1 MIKTDNIKKMRKK
14 VMTIPLQASRY
25 MQELTNE
32 QAGRLLRAMFDYHE
46 GMPVAVD
53 NDIKGV
59 WQTLECIFLIQE
71 EEAEEQRRCASWQ
84 SECGKTTKT
93 TKTT

>member
-1 MIKTDNIKKMRKK
+1 MIKTNNIKKMRKK

-32 QAGRLLRAMFDYHE
+32 QAGRLLRAMIDYHK

-53 NDIKGV
+53 DDIKDV
-59 WQTLECIFLIQE
+59 WKILECIFLIQE

-84 SECGKTTKT
+84 SECGKTT
-93 TKTT
+93 